1 MEYDRREPGSIL
13 GLGVDACGGA
23 AALFCGD
30 GMWCRVGAEEEFG
43 GARDG
48 GVDEGGAVR
57 RGFGNLDVL
66 EGSGGTGE
74 RCGENRK
81 MDVLACRS

>member
-1 MEYDRREPGSIL
+1 M
-13 GLGVDACGGA
+13 
-23 AALFCGD
+23 
-30 GMWCRVGAEEEFG
+30 
-43 GARDG
+43 
-48 GVDEGGAVR
+48 DEGGAVR